1 MDSNHQGW
9 GAGSTS
15 PRRFR
20 KGVAVKNLTA
30 KDIMNPNILTV
41 REDWSVERAAEFFVE
56 NSISGAP
63 VVHDDGELIGVVS
76 LTDIVLHSTLPIS
89 ESRTDTPHD
98 YYVQALGRSY
108 SHQEI
113 SSFQIA
119 GEPLR
124 TVGDIMTPVVFKV
137 AENTPVQQVAAAM
150 IRHNIHRIFVTSD
163 EQVVGIIATPDLLRM
178 IRDS

>member
-1 MDSNHQGW
+1 ME
-9 GAGSTS
+9 
-15 PRRFR
+15 
-20 KGVAVKNLTA
+20 NLTA
-30 KDIMNPNILTV
+30 KDIMNPDILTV
-41 REDWSVERAAEFFVE
+41 REDWSVERTAEFFVE

-63 VVHDDGELIGVVS
+63 VVRDDGELVGVVS
-76 LTDIVLHSTLPIS
+76 LTDIVLHSTLPLS
-89 ESRTDTPHD
+89 ESSDDSPHD

-124 TVGDIMTPVVFKV
+124 TVGDIMTPVIYKV
-137 AENTPVQQVAAAM
+137 AESSTVQQVAAEM
-150 IRHNIHRIFVTSD
+150 IRHNIHRVFVTRD
-163 EQVVGIIATPDLLRM
+163 DQVVGIIATPDMLKI

>member
-1 MDSNHQGW
+1 ME
-9 GAGSTS
+9 
-15 PRRFR
+15 
-20 KGVAVKNLTA
+20 KLTA
-30 KDIMNPNILTV
+30 GDIMNLNILTV
-41 REDWSVERAAEFFVE
+41 REDWSVERAAEFFVG

-63 VVHDDGELIGVVS
+63 VVRDDGELVGVVS
-76 LTDIVLHSTLPIS
+76 LTDIVLHSTLPLS
-89 ESRTDTPHD
+89 EPNNDAPHD

-124 TVGDIMTPVVFKV
+124 TVSDIMTPVIYKV
-137 AENTPVQQVAAAM
+137 AEDAKIQEVAAVM
-150 IRHNIHRIFVTSD
+150 IRHNIHRIFVTRD
-163 EQVVGIIATPDLLRM
+163 DQVVGIIATPDMLRI

>member
-1 MDSNHQGW
+1 ME
-9 GAGSTS
+9 
-15 PRRFR
+15 
-20 KGVAVKNLTA
+20 NLTA

-41 REDWSVERAAEFFVE
+41 REDWSVERTAEFFVE

-63 VVHDDGELIGVVS
+63 VVQDDGELVGVVS
-76 LTDIVLHSTLPIS
+76 LTDIVLHSTLPLS
-89 ESRTDTPHD
+89 EPSDDSPHD

-113 SSFQIA
+113 ASFQIA

-124 TVGDIMTPVVFKV
+124 TVRDIMTPVIYKV
-137 AENTPVQQVAAAM
+137 AETATVKQVAATM
-150 IRHNIHRIFVTSD
+150 IRHNIHRIFVTRD
-163 EQVVGIIATPDLLRM
+163 DQVVGIIATSDMLKM